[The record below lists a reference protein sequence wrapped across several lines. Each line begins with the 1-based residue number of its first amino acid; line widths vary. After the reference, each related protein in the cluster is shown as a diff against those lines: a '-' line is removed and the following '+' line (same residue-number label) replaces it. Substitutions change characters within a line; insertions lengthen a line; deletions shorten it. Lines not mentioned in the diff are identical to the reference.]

1 MVERRSLA
9 RGLRLGAIVGV
20 LFGAINIGISWL
32 FPLSDDTV
40 GALLRFYGPMF
51 GVWALIAF
59 DAARRDGRVSSGLV
73 IGIVVAFATFFVFGL
88 MNLLRVNLFLNEST
102 ARGDWQRMMALFRA
116 SDFGNLR
123 AFVLVEYMKDLPLK
137 LGVASAIGGVMGLLG
152 GFIGRVAHRRVTT

>member
-1 MVERRSLA
+1 M
-9 RGLRLGAIVGV
+9 GV

-32 FPLSDDTV
+32 FPVSDDTV

-51 GVWALIAF
+51 GVWALIAC

-73 IGIVVAFATFFVFGL
+73 IGIVVAVATFFVFGL

-102 ARGDWQRMMALFRA
+102 ARGDWQRMMAL
-116 SDFGNLR
+116 
-123 AFVLVEYMKDLPLK
+123 KDLPLK

-152 GFIGRVAHRRVTT
+152 GFIGRVAYRRVTT